1 MNKEQKEVWKKL
13 ANKGLILSPRTIEA
27 LNPNTMA
34 AYSQPA
40 IDLIT
45 DLQEKL
51 DDEYTVVSVNTVMD
65 PSTLEPVA
73 IVKLRK
79 TIPYSEEIEKSS

>member
-1 MNKEQKEVWKKL
+1 MNDKEKVWKKL
-13 ANKGLILSPRTIEA
+13 AKKDLILSDRTKEA
-27 LNPNTMA
+27 LNPSTMA

-40 IDLIT
+40 IDIVK

-51 DDEYTVVSVNTVMD
+51 DDEYTVVSVNTVID

-73 IVKLRK
+73 IVRLRK
-79 TIPYSEEIEKSS
+79 TKSYSEEIEKSS